1 MSCPQCKESYRL
13 QQNSS
18 ALYRLAS
25 YYNKRIDRIAPF
37 LAAFGAVG
45 GTYIT
50 LTVHGWYSLCTFCG
64 EDLALRLMSDE
75 NWSRPSYVI
84 RMLFGMQFIP
94 VWLVASRTR
103 YLDSVLPFLP
113 LAFIEQDTVSVY
125 PAMKVTLF
133 PVPRYETLPPGL
145 TMCLLPWLRIV
156 YNKFWDRII
165 VPWEKS
171 WEDGALVAQPT
182 LLQEAVED
190 NNIRVHIRED
200 GANGGAGGRNN
211 QQIVNNGNGNGAV
224 AQQQGGNQVEDVVIT
239 TNLTTLCRKIVGA
252 MLLPDACSFAGFILG
267 QIPWVRK
274 RIPDRFSRNVI
285 GGIVFLVLKVCLPFL
300 RSVIDCKDAVSVWYR
315 YSTVKSKKSLRVL
328 DYEGRGVRRGRATV
342 W

>member
-1 MSCPQCKESYRL
+1 MSCPQCKEPYRL
-13 QQNSS
+13 QQKSS
-18 ALYRLAS
+18 AFYKLAS

-37 LAAFGAVG
+37 LAGFGAVG
-45 GTYIT
+45 GAYVA

-64 EDLALRLMSDE
+64 EDLALRLMSDA

-94 VWLVASRTR
+94 IWLLASRTR

-113 LAFIEQDTVSVY
+113 LAFIEQDNVSVY

-145 TMCLLPWLRIV
+145 TVCLLPWLRIV
-156 YNKFWDRII
+156 YNKLWDRII

-171 WEDGALVAQPT
+171 WEDGATEGQPA
-182 LLQEAVED
+182 LLQEAVEE
-190 NNIRVHIRED
+190 NNIVVQIVDD
-200 GANGGAGGRNN
+200 GADGGAGGRNN
-211 QQIVNNGNGNGAV
+211 QQIGNANGNGAV
-224 AQQQGGNQVEDVVIT
+224 AQQQGGADEVDDVLIA

-252 MLLPDACSFAGFILG
+252 MLLPDACSLAGFILG

-285 GGIVFLVLKVCLPFL
+285 GGIVFLVLKVC
-300 RSVIDCKDAVSVWYR
+300 SVPGGMCTDCQDAASVWYR
-315 YSTVKSKKSLRVL
+315 YSAVRSKRSLRVL
-328 DYEGRGVRRGRATV
+328 DYEGRVVRRGR
-342 W
+342 

>member
-1 MSCPQCKESYRL
+1 MSCPQCKEPYRL
-13 QQNSS
+13 QQKSS
-18 ALYRLAS
+18 AFYKLAS

-37 LAAFGAVG
+37 LAGFGAVG
-45 GTYIT
+45 GAYVA

-75 NWSRPSYVI
+75 NWSRPSYII

-94 VWLVASRTR
+94 IWLLASRTR

-113 LAFIEQDTVSVY
+113 LAFIEQDTVSLY

-145 TMCLLPWLRIV
+145 TVCLLPWLRIV
-156 YNKFWDRII
+156 YNKLWDRII

-171 WEDGALVAQPT
+171 WEEGVAGGQPALLPEALEENNIVVQINVDDGAA
-182 LLQEAVED
+182 E
-190 NNIRVHIRED
+190 
-200 GANGGAGGRNN
+200 GAGVGGRNN
-211 QQIVNNGNGNGAV
+211 QQIGNANGAV
-224 AQQQGGNQVEDVVIT
+224 AQQGGDEMEDVLLA

-252 MLLPDACSFAGFILG
+252 MLLPDACSLAGFILG

-285 GGIVFLVLKVCLPFL
+285 GGIVFLVLKVWPLPVGMF
-300 RSVIDCKDAVSVWYR
+300 Y
-315 YSTVKSKKSLRVL
+315 
-328 DYEGRGVRRGRATV
+328 
-342 W
+342 